1 MSSGVLSGDKTV
13 SQEFESKGGL
23 CHISLE
29 GEGPVSIT
37 RSLGGKF
44 QVMTT
49 DNGVPLTFIGDGVLF
64 NNSIRIG
71 KGMKVRIESGALS
84 EIQYTVQVE
93 R

>member
-1 MSSGVLSGDKTV
+1 MSSGVLNGDKQV
-13 SQEFESKGGL
+13 SEPIEAKGGL

-37 RSLGGKF
+37 RSLGGQF

-49 DNGVPLTFIGDGVLF
+49 ENGTPLTFVGSGVLF
-64 NNSIRIG
+64 NNSVKVGR
-71 KGMKVRIESGALS
+71 GMKVRIETDTPSS
-84 EIQYTVQVE
+84 VNYIVQVE

>member
-1 MSSGVLSGDKTV
+1 MSSGVLNGDKQV
-13 SQEFESKGGL
+13 SEPIEAKGGL

-49 DNGVPLTFIGDGVLF
+49 ENGTPLTFIGNGVLF
-64 NNSIRIG
+64 NNSV
-71 KGMKVRIESGALS
+71 KVGRNSKLRIETGTSS
-84 EIQYTVQVE
+84 EVKYIVQME

>member
-1 MSSGVLSGDKTV
+1 MSSGVLNGDKKCSEV
-13 SQEFESKGGL
+13 IESKGGL

-37 RSLGGKF
+37 RSLGAEF

-49 DNGVPLTFIGDGVLF
+49 DNGVPLTFVGDGVLF
-64 NNSIRIG
+64 NNSVKVGRNSKIRIEAETPSSV
-71 KGMKVRIESGALS
+71 KYI
-84 EIQYTVQVE
+84 VQME